1 MYLNQAGACTCVCAR
16 VCVVCVCCVCVV
28 CVDKGVF
35 LYVCV
40 FVSMRHAQGNTT
52 VSKQIHY
59 VPLPNLVYPG
69 A

>member
-1 MYLNQAGACTCVCAR
+1 MH
-16 VCVVCVCCVCVV
+16 VCVRA